1 MAAHTNTI
9 NHGEYEVETRGMPF
23 ETGRTSMASVCSF
36 SPRVVSPLS
45 LSLSLCRCL
54 IASFSPSCVAP
65 LIDDPAATVVVALQR
80 ATLTRDTWKIKNA
93 SHKTTI
99 SPRSLFHSRLSASF
113 CLNGRTELAW
123 KIKLRAIVSPPF
135 LPSLP
140 PRIPSRLVFFFFLVM
155 YWRAGC
161 FANNDPDIIRR

>member
-1 MAAHTNTI
+1 MAAHANTI

-36 SPRVVSPLS
+36 SPRVVSPPPFS
-45 LSLSLCRCL
+45 LSLSLYLCWCL

-65 LIDDPAATVVVALQR
+65 LIDDPAATVVVASQR

-113 CLNGRTELAW
+113 CLNRRTELAW

-135 LPSLP
+135 LPSPIRAPCLLFP
-140 PRIPSRLVFFFFLVM
+140 LVM